1 MAYSYGQY
9 ERQIAIFL
17 SMPDVVYITRRVSYN
32 YIMCIIACDVVC
44 ILRNYMIYIYIYY
57 LYYIL
62 RVKYSKNIYIHI
74 YIYICI
80 YYTICIIF

>member
-32 YIMCIIACDVVC
+32 YIMCIIACDVVY
-44 ILRNYMIYIYIYY
+44 ILRNYMIYIYIY
-57 LYYIL
+57 I
-62 RVKYSKNIYIHI
+62 IYIIYYVLNILKI
-74 YIYICI
+74 YIYIYI
-80 YYTICIIF
+80 YIYVYIIQYV